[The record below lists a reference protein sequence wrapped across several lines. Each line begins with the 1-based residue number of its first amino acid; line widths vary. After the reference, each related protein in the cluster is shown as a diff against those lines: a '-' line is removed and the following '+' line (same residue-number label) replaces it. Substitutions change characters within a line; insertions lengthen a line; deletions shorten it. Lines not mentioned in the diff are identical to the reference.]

1 MTWEGDGDG
10 GDKSGL
16 EYEME
21 CLSCFS
27 SDAREL
33 VCLVMI
39 GGELGK
45 RRPEKCLGFESG
57 RPLRE
62 H

>member
-21 CLSCFS
+21 CLSCFL

-33 VCLVMI
+33 VCLVLI

-45 RRPEKCLGFESG
+45 RRPKKVPRLPSG